1 MARLIM
7 LILVSFSPIFA
18 AEPQPTNAWSGVQT
32 PVAGQTQTIGGYS
45 NGCFIGGNTLP
56 HTGTGYET
64 IRRSRNRYYG
74 HPQLIEVVQWV
85 AKKHHEAGGE
95 TLLIG
100 DLSQPAGG
108 PMPFGHRSHQAG
120 LDADIWFTNV
130 PEDKRGADASFQ
142 RLVNLKKERIN
153 KSVWAPKYVRLL
165 KIAASHPKVERIF
178 VNWILKRHLCKT
190 LKDDKT
196 WLRKL
201 RPWWGHDRH
210 FHIRLACPL
219 DSPKCRPQTPVA
231 QNAVCGGEYWFSD
244 ASVIARRKARKG
256 KPKVR
261 KAKVLP
267 KACQALVK

>member
-1 MARLIM
+1 MTRLIM
-7 LILVSFSPIFA
+7 LILVFSIPA
-18 AEPQPTNAWSGVQT
+18 LAGEPTPKNAWSSIKT
-32 PVAGQTQTIGGYS
+32 PVPGQTQTIGGYS
-45 NGCFIGGNTLP
+45 NGCFIGGSTLP

-64 IRRSRNRYYG
+64 IRRTRNRYYG
-74 HPQLIEVVQWV
+74 HPQLIEAVQWI
-85 AKKHHEAGGE
+85 ARQHHEAGGK

-130 PEDKRGADASFQ
+130 PEAKRSADTSFQ

-153 KSVWAPKYVRLL
+153 DKVWTAEYVHLL

-178 VNWILKRHLCKT
+178 VNWILKRHLCT
-190 LKDDKT
+190 SLDGDKT

-210 FHIRLACPL
+210 FHIRLACPA
-219 DSPKCRPQTPVA
+219 DSPDCKPQSPVS

-244 ASVIARRKARKG
+244 ASVIARRKVAKG
-256 KPKVR
+256 KGKVR
-261 KAKVLP
+261 KPKILP
-267 KACQALVK
+267 KACQALIK